1 MAKSVPQWPPAP
13 IGLDEADFVEQLA
26 EDALAAAAEAEVLG
40 GGAFGFQD
48 FEGDFQAPWM
58 IAATDGSA
66 RDGVAAYSVVFPG
79 GRGGDAQDGSFGSR
93 APHPLDCGGLSA
105 AESLK
110 ALKSSGWEA
119 DFVEQLAEDA
129 LAAAAEAE
137 ALGGGAFGFQDFE
150 GDFQAP
156 WMIAATDGSARDG
169 VAAYSVV
176 FREAVEVPWTVFS
189 ATFGCCFDLKDVGG
203 LLLRALFGFEGS
215 TAAVVWRTRR
225 AASGDTIALR
235 APLGLPLLVCRH
247 GSALAVLSEVGF
259 ALTVASVLRYLLFTL
274 TSSPTSGRLQFLFMV
289 VRCYYEDR
297 CLDDDL
303 VLSFALKSAL

>member
-1 MAKSVPQWPPAP
+1 MSRPVGPCSVGLQARYVPAACD
-13 IGLDEADFVEQLA
+13 GSQGSA
-26 EDALAAAAEAEVLG
+26 ELSVRRLKQVRSTGTILLNCSAAPERATTEVPGTVMTSMLYLTQQCMFVLG
-40 GGAFGFQD
+40 LSLSFSGA
-48 FEGDFQAPWM
+48 
-58 IAATDGSA
+58 
-66 RDGVAAYSVVFPG
+66 VSV
-79 GRGGDAQDGSFGSR
+79 RSF
-93 APHPLDCGGLSA
+93 L
-105 AESLK
+105 
-110 ALKSSGWEA
+110 
-119 DFVEQLAEDA
+119 Q
-129 LAAAAEAE
+129 
-137 ALGGGAFGFQDFE
+137 
-150 GDFQAP
+150 
-156 WMIAATDGSARDG
+156 
-169 VAAYSVV
+169 
-176 FREAVEVPWTVFS
+176 VPWTVFS

-274 TSSPTSGRLQFLFMV
+274 TSSPTSGRLQFLLVV